1 MALDRSGFTVEDRDR
16 SGGVYYVRLV
26 DPRNVGREEPGFFS
40 KLFSFGKDDKNALTG
55 PNRYRVNI
63 KSAGE
68 RSTVTVT
75 TSQGAP
81 ETGDAG
87 QRIVRMLAD
96 ELK

>member
-1 MALDRSGFTVEDRDR
+1 MAS
-16 SGGVYYVRLV
+16 
-26 DPRNVGREEPGFFS
+26 
-40 KLFSFGKDDKNALTG
+40 TG